1 MSYRKLFYLTRKLT
15 VKKDSTQSA
24 QYWHPQLPAKYLL
37 QITRNK
43 NTYYGSV
50 LEFTT
55 SDIIYPCS
63 LGYWRVLERRLESK
77 NIERTL

>member
-43 NTYYGSV
+43 NTYAGTPG
-50 LEFTT
+50 L
-55 SDIIYPCS
+55 CM
-63 LGYWRVLERRLESK
+63 ERRVALYRACTSTRFETSGFLEVRK
-77 NIERTL
+77 I